1 MRDVQ
6 VVAEQQLEGMGAGRE
21 LDRGLGLAA
30 AEVADLPGLRQRQ
43 AHVDL
48 GGVDQ
53 QVVVAGV
60 RVIEAGGRHAHA
72 AQAELHRHRRGH
84 DGAVG
89 GRDEV
94 DRGALGRGLAR
105 QLGGGRRGQQRER
118 QSGGE
123 AERGSGRGH
132 RGGGGKPGRLRAA
145 RIRSA
150 SASVNNSTNTPSV
163 SAGMDRPRKVHCTS
177 PQSPVPRSAAVTA
190 DPMPTCSARNQ
201 KPAPHSA
208 SDPGGRVWR

>member
-1 MRDVQ
+1 MQ
-6 VVAEQQLEGMGAGRE
+6 VVAEEQLEGVGAGCE

-30 AEVADLPGLRQRQ
+30 AEVADLLGLGQGQ

-60 RVIEAGGRHAHA
+60 RVVEAGGGHAHA

-89 GRDEV
+89 RLDEV
-94 DRGALGRGLAR
+94 DRGALRGGLAR
-105 QLGGGRRGQQRER
+105 QLGCGRCCEQRER
-118 QSGGE
+118 QGGGE

-132 RGGGGKPGRLRAA
+132 RGGACGARPGRLRAA
-145 RIRSA
+145 RIRSIRA
-150 SASVNNSTNTPSV
+150 SANNSTNTPSV

-177 PQSPVPRSAAVTA
+177 PQSPVPRSAAATA
-190 DPMPTCSARNQ
+190 ASMPACSARNQ

-208 SDPGGRVWR
+208 SEPGGRVWR